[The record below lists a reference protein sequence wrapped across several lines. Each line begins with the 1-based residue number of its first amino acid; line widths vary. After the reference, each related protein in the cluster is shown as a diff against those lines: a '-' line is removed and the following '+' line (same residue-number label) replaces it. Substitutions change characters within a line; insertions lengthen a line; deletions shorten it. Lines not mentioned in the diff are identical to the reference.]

1 MIRLT
6 VEQVKLLHSDLM
18 SETGGLDGLRD
29 ADLLDSALN
38 VSFQTFDD
46 QPLYPS
52 LQQKAARLCH
62 SLVQNHPFVD
72 GNKRIGVHAM
82 LVFLSLSG
90 VELDYMQEELI
101 DLGLGLAAG
110 KVSYEEVLRWILGHQ
125 Q

>member
-38 VSFQTFDD
+38 VPFQTFDD

-90 VELDYMQEELI
+90 VELDYTQEQLI

-110 KVSYEEVLRWILGHQ
+110 KVPYEEVLRWILGHQ